1 MPNVIDTEEKRE
13 LRRRVFDEQTLNR
26 IEKSF
31 QPRMMKKWILAKEGF
46 DIDYSDYDAEGRPH

>member
-1 MPNVIDTEEKRE
+1 MPNVIDTDEKRE

-26 IEKSF
+26 IEKSS

-46 DIDYSDYDAEGRPH
+46 DEYQFW